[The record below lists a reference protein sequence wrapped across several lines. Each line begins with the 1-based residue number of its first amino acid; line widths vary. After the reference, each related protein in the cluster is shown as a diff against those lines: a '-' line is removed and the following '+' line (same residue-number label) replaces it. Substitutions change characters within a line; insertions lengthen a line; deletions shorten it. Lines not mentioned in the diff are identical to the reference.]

1 MPSSASLVG
10 MTEGRQILLADDD
23 EQVQRAVARVA
34 EKNGYNVIHVTTG
47 ADVVSRAIE
56 TKPDLIVLDVLLPD
70 ADGRELLAELKRDA
84 KTAAIPVLL
93 WSGRYRDSDRE
104 IALELGAEDFFEKGP
119 ATELE
124 TKIERILLRISE
136 RMPVK

>member
-1 MPSSASLVG
+1 MAAPMVEGARILVV
-10 MTEGRQILLADDD
+10 DDD
-23 EQVQRAVARVA
+23 ELIQELVKIVLEGEGYFVMQALDGGGMRKQLQVA
-34 EKNGYNVIHVTTG
+34 
-47 ADVVSRAIE
+47 
-56 TKPDLIVLDVLLPD
+56 KPDLIVLDVLLPD
-70 ADGRELLAELKRDA
+70 ADGRELLAELKRDP

>member
-1 MPSSASLVG
+1 MADGARILVV
-10 MTEGRQILLADDD
+10 DDD
-23 EQVQRAVARVA
+23 ELIQELVKIVLEGEGYVVGQALDGAGMRKQLQVA
-34 EKNGYNVIHVTTG
+34 
-47 ADVVSRAIE
+47 
-56 TKPDLIVLDVLLPD
+56 KPDLIVLDVLLPD
-70 ADGRELLAELKRDA
+70 ADGRELLAELKRDP

>member
-1 MPSSASLVG
+1 MVEGARILVV
-10 MTEGRQILLADDD
+10 DDD
-23 EQVQRAVARVA
+23 ELIQELVKIVLEGEGYFVTQALDGAGMRKQLQVA
-34 EKNGYNVIHVTTG
+34 
-47 ADVVSRAIE
+47 
-56 TKPDLIVLDVLLPD
+56 KPDLIVLDVLLPD

>member
-1 MPSSASLVG
+1 MVEGARILVV
-10 MTEGRQILLADDD
+10 DDD
-23 EQVQRAVARVA
+23 ELIQELVKIVL
-34 EKNGYNVIHVTTG
+34 EGEGYFVMQALDG
-47 ADVVSRAIE
+47 AGMRKQLQAA
-56 TKPDLIVLDVLLPD
+56 KPDLIVLDVLLPD
-70 ADGRELLAELKRDA
+70 ADGRELLAELKRDP